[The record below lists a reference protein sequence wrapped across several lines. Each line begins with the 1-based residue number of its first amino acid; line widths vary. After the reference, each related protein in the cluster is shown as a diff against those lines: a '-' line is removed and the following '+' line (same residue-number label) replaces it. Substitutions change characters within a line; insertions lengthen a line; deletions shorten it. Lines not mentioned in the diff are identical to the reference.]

1 MLLEIMV
8 TIYII
13 IIKKLSLTPRNI
25 KTEIEN
31 LIAPLSPNPPGLNI
45 DCYLGNIPG

>member
-31 LIAPLSPNPPGLNI
+31 QLFMQGKNNSLF
-45 DCYLGNIPG
+45 